1 MGGYPMNS
9 RIQLSSWRSYRFSD
23 IISPYRRPVENG
35 PVDLWF
41 EVPRTLESKRD
52 LSSSY
57 FENIL
62 KETKLKLQ
70 MPEEEITLCFPSATE
85 KDIWSQKIVETIVKS
100 TSVRHQAT
108 SDWSNDTDSDDKSE
122 QGPPDLPSERTGSYK
137 FKLGRLKGCSYS
149 GEWYN
154 GKMHGKGRDPQT
166 NRRLTNGAGY
176 VRDWNSQWIPEQV
189 SSIVLTENDTL
200 ESFMKMNAADL
211 EYL

>member
-1 MGGYPMNS
+1 MNG
-9 RIQLSSWRSYRFSD
+9 RLSDEFSD
-23 IISPYRRPVENG
+23 TTQFMAFLLVSRHYFSVSKACRERSCRSLVPSPRDSKN
-35 PVDLWF
+35 
-41 EVPRTLESKRD
+41 KRD

-62 KETKLKLQ
+62 KEIKLKLQ

-100 TSVRHQAT
+100 TSVRRQPS
-108 SDWSNDTDSDDKSE
+108 SDWSNDSETDDKSE

-166 NRRLTNGAGY
+166 NRRLTDGAGY
-176 VRDWNSQWIPEQV
+176 VRGWNSQ
-189 SSIVLTENDTL
+189 
-200 ESFMKMNAADL
+200 
-211 EYL
+211 

>member
-1 MGGYPMNS
+1 
-9 RIQLSSWRSYRFSD
+9 
-23 IISPYRRPVENG
+23 
-35 PVDLWF
+35 
-41 EVPRTLESKRD
+41 
-52 LSSSY
+52 
-57 FENIL
+57 
-62 KETKLKLQ
+62 

-166 NRRLTNGAGY
+166 NRSLTDGSGY
-176 VRDWNSQWIPEQV
+176 VRGWKSQWIPEQV

-211 EYL
+211 EFLSIKIQKIWNHSKDFIKMIYQMVSEKLNTSMAQSTR